1 MAIELR
7 EYLDER
13 GRSPYAEWFEKLDSH
28 AAQKVEVAL
37 WRIEAGNLSN
47 VRPVGG
53 GVLEYKIHFG
63 AGYRIYFCREGAD
76 IIILVAGGTKQRQQQ
91 DISIALRRCQDYK
104 GRKQSRKRNR

>member
-37 WRIEAGNLSN
+37 WRIEAGISPMFAPWAEECWSTKFISARVIASTL
-47 VRPVGG
+47 
-53 GVLEYKIHFG
+53 
-63 AGYRIYFCREGAD
+63 AGKAQ
-76 IIILVAGGTKQRQQQ
+76 K
-91 DISIALRRCQDYK
+91 
-104 GRKQSRKRNR
+104 